1 MSRCGC
7 VPKPR
12 FGCTMSSFTT
22 LRTPK
27 FPGPPAYSANEKWN
41 RDVSQCLHDH
51 APSGLSGGLPNQL
64 GFLCGNKPVSREHAD
79 VASMA

>member
-51 APSGLSGGLPNQL
+51 APSGLSGGLPNHE
-64 GFLCGNKPVSREHAD
+64 GFG
-79 VASMA
+79 